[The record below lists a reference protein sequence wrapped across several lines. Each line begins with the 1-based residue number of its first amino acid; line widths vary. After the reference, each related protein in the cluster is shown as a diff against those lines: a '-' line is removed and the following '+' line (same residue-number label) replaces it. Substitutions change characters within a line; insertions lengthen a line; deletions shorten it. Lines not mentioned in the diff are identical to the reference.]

1 MEFFNSLN
9 LTQIKGGTKLKQG
22 DLGSVLS
29 YSLTDENG
37 QEITSFDNKTAY
49 INLVL
54 DDKIWFTTTT
64 LVDISRVTFRIDKAI
79 PIGLYYL
86 EIKIDDYIFPSDRDS
101 IILIEEG
108 STPYDLKEL
117 VPNYDINMTI
127 KGILSD
133 LSQKGIDISDLK
145 TKMNAIYNNALAD
158 HAEITTARGGFETLS
173 NRLSDINNQIKNVTS
188 GSPKGVY
195 PNLAALQAAKPN
207 GDSAIYV
214 TTDNGHWYYYNN
226 GWKDGGV
233 YQATGIADGSVTTE
247 KTNFVKSVYNLFD
260 KDSVENDYYY
270 YQQSS
275 TGKII
280 KSIVNT
286 DYRLFDK
293 IKIVKGT
300 RYFVSMPDLGRFAF
314 VTDINEINLGLL
326 RDFAASGSF
335 VAESDGYIFISASKS
350 IPLDTFMVTNDV
362 KIDTFY
368 PFGLIY
374 NTIDK
379 FKSPEDLDEKILR
392 VGANREFKT
401 IKSAIATL
409 SEDSVAT
416 IMVDEGTYEEHSI
429 NLYDGVSIIGNTTD
443 NSKVIIKG
451 KLPKTSSDSAITAT
465 STIDCKKGGVLK
477 NLTVTAQNMRYAMH
491 PESANTYKN
500 WKLEVENCRFYHFLN
515 QEVIDYRK
523 ANGLDYSNVWK
534 NEKPVAMGLS
544 SGSISI
550 FKNCEFVSDKFEMA
564 AFSAHNNANFEKK
577 CRVELKNCKLIN
589 NKAEGVAV
597 LAEGLNSGTEDI
609 FRIENCVVNGRY
621 QNTNSLS
628 FNMLVTGCPLRKYS
642 STDYFKKNSIPTFTE
657 FFEHYVAD
665 EDLTGGQ
672 FVTLQANG
680 KIKITKSTDDVRL
693 ILGYVVCPALK
704 NQIAT
709 IMPKGYYRLVG
720 GYNFGDLLGV
730 NDNGLP
736 VVTTDRNKAVAIGDL
751 GGFIK
756 LLDS

>member
-1 MEFFNSLN
+1 MAYDFNSLTKQAAEASN
-9 LTQIKGGTKLKQG
+9 RKNFYTDFEDVDPSVLHQISELTGWMRTKAKGSDVREVIAQLFERTWIEGTK
-22 DLGSVLS
+22 
-29 YSLTDENG
+29 
-37 QEITSFDNKTAY
+37 
-49 INLVL
+49 
-54 DDKIWFTTTT
+54 
-64 LVDISRVTFRIDKAI
+64 
-79 PIGLYYL
+79 
-86 EIKIDDYIFPSDRDS
+86 
-101 IILIEEG
+101 EG
-108 STPYDLKEL
+108 
-117 VPNYDINMTI
+117 
-127 KGILSD
+127 
-133 LSQKGIDISDLK
+133 
-145 TKMNAIYNNALAD
+145 NANFEVAK
-158 HAEITTARGGFETLS
+158 ARGGYDTLG
-173 NRLSDINNQIKNVTS
+173 NRLTDMTTKISGLAE

-207 GDSAIYV
+207 GDSGIYV

-233 YQATGIADGSVTTE
+233 YQATGIADGSITTE

-260 KDSVENDYYY
+260 KDSFENDYYY
-270 YQQSS
+270 YPRSS
-275 TGKII
+275 DGKVI
-280 KSIVNT
+280 KSTVNT
-286 DYRLFDK
+286 DYRIFDK
-293 IKIVKGT
+293 IKINKGT
-300 RYFVSMPDLGRFAF
+300 RYFVSMPDLGSFSF

-335 VAESDGYIFISASKS
+335 VADADGYIFISAQKK

-362 KIDTFY
+362 KVDTFY

-379 FKSPEDLDEKILR
+379 LKIPEESNPEEPNKKILR
-392 VGANREFKT
+392 VGATREFKT

-451 KLPKTSSDSAITAT
+451 KLPKTSSDSDITAI

-544 SGSISI
+544 SGSVSI

-564 AFSAHNNANFEKK
+564 AFSAHNNVNFEKK

-589 NKAEGVAV
+589 NKPEGVAV

-609 FRIENCVVNGRY
+609 FRLENCLVNGRY

-657 FFEHYVAD
+657 FVEYYAAD

-672 FVTLQANG
+672 FVTLQPNG
-680 KIKITKSTDDVRL
+680 KIKIAKSTDDVRL
-693 ILGYVVCPALK
+693 VLGYVVCPALK
-704 NQIAT
+704 NQVAT

-736 VVTTDRNKAVAIGDL
+736 VVTTDRAKAIAIGDL

-756 LLDS
+756 LMDS

>member
-1 MEFFNSLN
+1 MAYDFNSLTKQAVEATN
-9 LTQIKGGTKLKQG
+9 RDGFYTDFEDVDPNVLHQISELTGWMRTKAKGSDVREVIAQLFERTWIEGVKEGNANFEVAQARGSYAT
-22 DLGSVLS
+22 LGNR
-29 YSLTDENG
+29 LTDM
-37 QEITSFDNKTAY
+37 TT
-49 INLVL
+49 
-54 DDKIWFTTTT
+54 KI
-64 LVDISRVTFRIDKAI
+64 S
-79 PIGLYYL
+79 GL
-86 EIKIDDYIFPSDRDS
+86 
-101 IILIEEG
+101 
-108 STPYDLKEL
+108 
-117 VPNYDINMTI
+117 
-127 KGILSD
+127 
-133 LSQKGIDISDLK
+133 
-145 TKMNAIYNNALAD
+145 
-158 HAEITTARGGFETLS
+158 AE
-173 NRLSDINNQIKNVTS
+173 

-195 PNLAALQAAKPN
+195 PNLAALQSAKPN

-214 TTDNGHWYYYNN
+214 TTDNGHWYYYND

-233 YQATGIADGSVTTE
+233 YQATGIADGSITTE
-247 KTNFVKSVYNLFD
+247 KTNFAKGIYNLFD

-270 YQQSS
+270 YPRSS
-275 TGKII
+275 DGKVI
-280 KSIVNT
+280 KSTVNT
-286 DYRLFDK
+286 DYRIFDK
-293 IKIVKGT
+293 IKINKGT
-300 RYFVSMPDLGRFAF
+300 RYFVSKPDLGSFSF
-314 VTDINEINLGLL
+314 VTDTNEINLGLL
-326 RDFAASGSF
+326 KNLAASGSF
-335 VAESDGYIFISASKS
+335 VAESDGYIFISASKK

-374 NTIDK
+374 ITIDK
-379 FKSPEDLDEKILR
+379 LKIPEEPKPEEPKPEEPNEKILR

-451 KLPKTSSDSAITAT
+451 KLPKTSSDGDITAI

-564 AFSAHNNANFEKK
+564 AFSAHNNVNFEKK

-657 FFEHYVAD
+657 FVEYYAAD

-672 FVTLQANG
+672 FVTLQSNG
-680 KIKITKSTDDVRL
+680 KIKIAKSTDDVRL
-693 ILGYVVCPALK
+693 IVGYVVCPALK
-704 NQIAT
+704 NQVAT
-709 IMPKGYYRLVG
+709 IMTKGYYRLVG

-736 VVTTDRNKAVAIGDL
+736 VVTTDRAKAIAIGNS